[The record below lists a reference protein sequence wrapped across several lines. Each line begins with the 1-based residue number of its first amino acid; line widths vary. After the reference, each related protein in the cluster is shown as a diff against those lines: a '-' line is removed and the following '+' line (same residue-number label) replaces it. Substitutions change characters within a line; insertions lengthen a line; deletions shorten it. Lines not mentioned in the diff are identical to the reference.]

1 MNTQRQSGRVAI
13 KIDNIENKTNN
24 FNQSEDSKNTKFIYY
39 TVSLITSLSGCLV
52 DLFYTVLENTTEI
65 NAINKT
71 TKFVFLIGL
80 DVNNIYMF
88 YTYYKK

>member
-39 TVSLITSLSGCLV
+39 ALFCVLLIVFCLV
-52 DLFYTVLENTTEI
+52 IRRCGIRANEI
-65 NAINKT
+65 HLHPSHNLCK
-71 TKFVFLIGL
+71 
-80 DVNNIYMF
+80 
-88 YTYYKK
+88 